1 MTYSCHRLWIGA
13 ALVATLSAGT
23 AHAADLS
30 KLPVKVPSITP
41 WNWTGFYAGV
51 HAGGGLGFS
60 EAGNPYGTSIY
71 GDKIRT
77 PAFMLG
83 GQVGYNWQPAGSPWV
98 FGVEGELSWLD
109 ADGTV
114 TCFAPTGEMTSS
126 TCSARPQYTGTLT
139 GRVGYA
145 LGPAQRTLVYGKGG
159 AAFLHNRVDATTNF
173 GFGVYPITTTD
184 TSNTSWG
191 WTLGAGVE
199 QALSPAWSLKL
210 EYDYRHFADATLA
223 TPSTFTTTPDG
234 NTTNPVAASSTSVRQ
249 SMHTVKLGLNYHFG
263 APVNATWG
271 ADSYAAM
278 AAATPRNSGW
288 QVEVGG
294 RYWYSSGRFQKDLP
308 GTNVSSTNLVSRLT
322 YADVTGHSGEV
333 FARIDTPWL
342 VFVKGYAGA
351 GKLTS
356 GRMNDEDWGLTGN
369 NGAPPFTGYSNTLS
383 NLSSTDM
390 NYQTIDVG
398 VSLLQGP
405 AFKLGPFVGY
415 NRVHEQ
421 YAATDCAQ
429 TASPASGICSVTIT
443 NTAVIT
449 ETDTWQSLRVGAAG
463 DVWLTPRWRLTG
475 DIAYLPYV
483 QFSGVDNHWLR
494 SLVIDES
501 GRGRGVQMEAFVSY
515 YVTPQFSIGVGARYW
530 SMWTTSGIDY
540 FNGSQTSRSDTYR
553 YERFGGLLQAS
564 YKFD

>member
-1 MTYSCHRLWIGA
+1 MTHSRHRRWIGA
-13 ALVATLSAGT
+13 ALLATFSAGT
-23 AHAADLS
+23 AHAADLT
-30 KLPVKVPSITP
+30 KLPVKVPPVAS
-41 WNWTGFYAGV
+41 WNWTGLYAGV
-51 HAGGGLGFS
+51 HVGGGLGFS

-83 GQVGYNWQPAGSPWV
+83 GQVGYNWQPVGSPWV

-114 TCFAPTGEMTSS
+114 TCFAPNGTMTSS
-126 TCSARPQYTGTLT
+126 TCSARPQYTGALT

-145 LGPAQRTLVYGKGG
+145 LGPTQRTLIYGKGG
-159 AAFLHNRVDATTNF
+159 AAFLHNRIDATSNF
-173 GFGVYPITTTD
+173 GFGVFPITTTD
-184 TSNTSWG
+184 SSNTSWG

-210 EYDYRHFADATLA
+210 EYDYRHFADVSLDTPATFS
-223 TPSTFTTTPDG
+223 TPPGGALPT
-234 NTTNPVAASSTSVRQ
+234 PVAASSTSVRQ

-263 APVNATWG
+263 APANATWG
-271 ADSYAAM
+271 PDAYAAM
-278 AAATPRNSGW
+278 ASAKPGDSGW
-288 QVEVGG
+288 NVEVGG

-308 GTNVSSTNLVSRLT
+308 GTNASSTNLISRLT
-322 YADVTGHSGEV
+322 YADLTGHSGEV
-333 FARIDTPWL
+333 FARIDTPWR

-351 GKLTS
+351 GKIAS

-369 NGAPPFTGYSNTLS
+369 SGGPPYTGYSNTLS

-390 NYQTIDVG
+390 NYQTIDIG
-398 VSLLQGP
+398 VNLLQGP
-405 AFKLGPFVGY
+405 GFKFGPFVGY

-421 YAATDCAQ
+421 YAANDCAQ
-429 TASPASGICSVTIT
+429 TASPTSGICTRTIT

-463 DVWLTPRWRLTG
+463 DVWLARRWRLTG

-483 QFSGVDNHWLR
+483 RFSGVDNHWLR

-501 GRGRGVQMEAFVSY
+501 GRGRGVQMEAFLSY
-515 YVTPQFSIGVGARYW
+515 YVTPQFSVGVGARYW
-530 SMWTTSGIDY
+530 AMWTTSGDDA
-540 FNGSQTSRSDTYR
+540 FNGSPTERSDTYR